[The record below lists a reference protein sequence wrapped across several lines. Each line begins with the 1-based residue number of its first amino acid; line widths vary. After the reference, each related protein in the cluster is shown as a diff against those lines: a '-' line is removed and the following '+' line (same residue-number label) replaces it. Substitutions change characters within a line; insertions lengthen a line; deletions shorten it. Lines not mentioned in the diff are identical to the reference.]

1 MAEDAGFETG
11 ARGVMDYPEHERTY
25 GRFLWLVKYGTIGVV
40 SILIGMLMG
49 LIVGAGVITSVLSA
63 LVFGGVA
70 SFLMAS
76 GDQKSMKH

>member
-1 MAEDAGFETG
+1 MAEDAGFEPG

-25 GRFLWLVKYGTIGVV
+25 GRFLGLVKYGTIVV
-40 SILIGMLMG
+40 VAILVFMLMYF
-49 LIVGAGVITSVLSA
+49 IAAAGVITSFLSA

-70 SFLMAS
+70 SFLMAT